1 MAKGIL
7 DSLPT
12 SRYGFKGLQP
22 PHTGLGNKNSTLH
35 YTSSIN
41 GNPSSVRTPSNLDL
55 NGVTPPRYLDNPPK

>member
-7 DSLPT
+7 DLLPT
-12 SRYGFKGLQP
+12 GKYGFKGQQP
-22 PHTGLGNKNSTLH
+22 PSSGLGNKNSTLH

-41 GNPSSVRTPSNLDL
+41 GNPKINRTPSNYDL